1 MSTGEQIL
9 ALAGGVGGA
18 KLAHGLAMTM
28 EAEKL
33 VVAVNTAD
41 DFEHLDFYISPDLDT
56 VMYTLAEINNQETG
70 WGVANES
77 WNFMDALAGFGGET
91 WFKLGDRDLATH
103 VERTRRLRAGEA
115 LSNITENLCSR
126 LGIACAVIPMSD
138 GPVRTIVETTTGE
151 RLAFQDYFV
160 RLACAPEVTGFI
172 FDGADQAKPAPA
184 LERMLDGVGIGAVI
198 ICPSNP
204 YVSIAPMLAIPAF
217 GDFVRSRKVPV
228 AAVSP
233 IVGGA
238 AIKGPAAKM
247 MGELGVEIS
256 ALGIARH
263 YEGLIDGIVIDEAD
277 RELTGA
283 IEDLGIKVLVTNT
296 IMGNLA
302 DKCRLAEQTV
312 PFARGLE
319 VTV

>member
-1 MSTGEQIL
+1 MSEGQQIL

-33 VVAVNTAD
+33 VIAVNTGD

-56 VMYTLAEINNQETG
+56 VMYNLAEINNTETG
-70 WGVANES
+70 WGVAGET

-115 LSNITENLCSR
+115 LSDITENLCSR

-138 GPVRTIVETTTGE
+138 GPVRTIVDTATGDA
-151 RLAFQDYFV
+151 LAFQDYFV
-160 RLACAPEVTGFI
+160 RLACAPQVTGFR
-172 FDGADQAKPAPA
+172 FDGADRAEPAPA
-184 LERMLDGVGIGAVI
+184 LARMLEGAAIGAVI

-204 YVSIAPMLAIPAF
+204 YVSIAPMLAIPAM
-217 GDFVRSRKVPV
+217 GDFIRTRKVPV
-228 AAVSP
+228 VAVSP
-233 IVGGA
+233 IVGGE

-247 MGELGVEIS
+247 MSELGVEIS

-263 YEGLIDGIVIDEAD
+263 YGELIDGILIDEAD
-277 RELTGA
+277 RALSSP
-283 IEDLGIKVLVTNT
+283 IEDLGMKVLVTNT
-296 IMGNLA
+296 IMTGLT
-302 DKCRLAEQTV
+302 DKTRLAEQTV
-312 PFARGLE
+312 EFAQSLE
-319 VTV
+319 VRV

>member
-1 MSTGEQIL
+1 MSAGEQIL

-18 KLAHGLAMTM
+18 KMAHGLAMSM

-33 VVAVNTAD
+33 VIAVNTAD

-56 VMYTLAEINNQETG
+56 VMYTLAEINNQDTG
-70 WGVANES
+70 WGVAGES

-91 WFKLGDRDLATH
+91 WFRLGDRDLATH

-115 LSNITENLCSR
+115 LSDITENLCSR
-126 LGIACAVIPMSD
+126 LGIACAIVPMSD
-138 GPVRTIVETTTGE
+138 GPVRTIVEASTGE

-160 RLACAPEVTGFI
+160 RLACAPEVAGFT
-172 FDGADQAKPAPA
+172 FDGAEQAKPAPA
-184 LERMLDGVGIGAVI
+184 LERMLDGNSIGAVI

-217 GDFVRSRKVPV
+217 GDFIKSRKVPV

-233 IVGGA
+233 IVGGK
-238 AIKGPAAKM
+238 AIKGPAAKI

-263 YEGLIDGIVIDEAD
+263 YAGLIDGIVIDNAD
-277 RELTGA
+277 RDMTGA
-283 IEDLGIKVLVTNT
+283 IEELGMKVLVTNT
-296 IMGNLA
+296 IMDNLP

-312 PFARGLE
+312 AFARGLMAS
-319 VTV
+319 V